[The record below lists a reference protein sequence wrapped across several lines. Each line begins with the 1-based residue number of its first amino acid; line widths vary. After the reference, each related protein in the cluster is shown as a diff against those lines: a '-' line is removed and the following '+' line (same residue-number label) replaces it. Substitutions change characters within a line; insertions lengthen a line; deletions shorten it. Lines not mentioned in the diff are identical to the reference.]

1 MKQLYNKI
9 MNMLAALNMFVGM
22 CAIGIICSLPIVVLL
37 APLVYELTIGGFYS
51 K

>member
-1 MKQLYNKI
+1 MVKRLLDLCAYI
-9 MNMLAALNMFVGM
+9 NMCIGM
-22 CAIGIICSLPIVVLL
+22 CVIGIICSLPIIVVL

>member
-1 MKQLYNKI
+1 MIKKI
-9 MNMLAALNMFVGM
+9 IDLLNNIAYYIGICV
-22 CAIGIICSLPIVVLL
+22 IGIICSLPIIIAL